1 MVYGDT
7 SYPMIGNIVDDAI
20 ADALDDSPFSSEL
33 LCEVLVHER
42 RRYALY
48 CLVTYQTPL
57 PLADVADEVA
67 RLEYD
72 AQVLS
77 AIPENDVRQIYL
89 DLYHAHIPKLADRGL
104 VSYNQ
109 ERDIV
114 ELTCGLSEW
123 SLPGLIDE

>member
-109 ERDIV
+109 EQDIV